1 MLAAKFIATR
11 RGRDDY
17 GRAREME
24 KSRVR
29 NDFWLKTL
37 STFISI
43 FSVPSP
49 PSAGIMLAFVSYGNW
64 ATEFAGIMTA
74 KERGRAPEAQTQKC
88 QALLDQKTQKN
99 RAPFCM
105 MVYCYKD
112 KHFDLA

>member
-1 MLAAKFIATR
+1 MASR
-11 RGRDDY
+11 RGKDDY

-74 KERGRAPEAQTQKC
+74 KEGKSSGGANTKVPSSLGSENTKE
-88 QALLDQKTQKN
+88 
-99 RAPFCM
+99 
-105 MVYCYKD
+105 
-112 KHFDLA
+112 

>member
-1 MLAAKFIATR
+1 VLAAKFIAAR
-11 RGRDDY
+11 RGKDDY

-43 FSVPSP
+43 FSVPFS

-64 ATEFAGIMTA
+64 ATEFSGIMTA
-74 KERGRAPEAQTQKC
+74 KEGKSSGGANTSAKLSWIRKHKRIGHHLYNMV
-88 QALLDQKTQKN
+88 LL
-99 RAPFCM
+99 
-105 MVYCYKD
+105 
-112 KHFDLA
+112 